1 VYPSGVRGKEQS
13 ERRKEV
19 YIEAGKPV
27 YSWSS
32 FEKSKPWGE
41 GSQARHLCQV
51 QVFSPTLHLRDPSP
65 RAGNGIKL
73 AMVLGMRA
81 LRLRSATLRAN
92 GWQGNSLDFCRSC

>member
-1 VYPSGVRGKEQS
+1 VPLRGKEQS

-41 GSQARHLCQV
+41 GSHAHL
-51 QVFSPTLHLRDPSP
+51 
-65 RAGNGIKL
+65 
-73 AMVLGMRA
+73 
-81 LRLRSATLRAN
+81 
-92 GWQGNSLDFCRSC
+92 LDG

>member
-1 VYPSGVRGKEQS
+1 MYPLGARSKEQS

-41 GSQARHLCQV
+41 GSQARLPLFGRLARAHRLFRLAARPSFAAAQ
-51 QVFSPTLHLRDPSP
+51 SDPP
-65 RAGNGIKL
+65 A
-73 AMVLGMRA
+73 ADV
-81 LRLRSATLRAN
+81 
-92 GWQGNSLDFCRSC
+92 C